1 MHRLMIVDD
10 DAILAAH
17 LEDLLDKMGYSVV
30 AVSSSGQEAVDVAR
44 QALPDLV
51 LMDIQF
57 PGQDMD
63 GIEAA
68 GILNRDLDI
77 PVVFISGYS
86 REETTIERSRIPGVY
101 GFLSKPLSAEQIKPT
116 VEIAIYQKEA
126 DRKLRKAYDELD
138 KRVMERTAELS
149 RSNNRL
155 NLEIAERKRVNQE
168 LQEKERELE
177 YKSLNLEETNNA
189 LKVLLKQRKED
200 RLQLEEK
207 VIANVREFVL
217 PFIERL
223 KQTALTD
230 TQSTFL
236 GIIETNLKD
245 ITAPFSPKLSPRY
258 MTLTPNEIHVV
269 NLVKQGK
276 RTREIADLLD
286 RTYGTV
292 GSRRCHIRKKI
303 GIKGKKA
310 NLRTQLL
317 SYQ

>member
-1 MHRLMIVDD
+1 MYRLMIVDD
-10 DAILAAH
+10 DAILTMH
-17 LEDLLDKMGYSVV
+17 LEELLVAMGYSVV
-30 AVSSSGQEAVDVAR
+30 AVSSSGKEAIDIAR
-44 QALPDLV
+44 QVMPDLV
-51 LMDIQF
+51 LMDILF
-57 PGQDMD
+57 PNHDMD

-68 GILNRDLDI
+68 GIINQEMDI
-77 PVVFISGYS
+77 PVVFISGHT
-86 REETTIERSRIPGVY
+86 REEIIQRSRTSGAY
-101 GFLSKPLSAEQIKPT
+101 GYLSKPLSEEQIKPT
-116 VEIAIYQKEA
+116 LEIALYKKEA
-126 DRKLRKAYDELD
+126 DRKLRKAHDELD
-138 KRVMERTAELS
+138 RRVMERTAELTRANQHLS
-149 RSNNRL
+149 R
-155 NLEIAERKRVNQE
+155 EITERKRVNLE
-168 LQEKERELE
+168 LQQKERELE
-177 YKSLNLEETNNA
+177 YKSLNLEETNAA
-189 LKVLLKQRKED
+189 LKVLLRQRKED

-223 KQTALTD
+223 KQTGLTD
-230 TQSTFL
+230 TQSTFT
-236 GIIETNLKD
+236 GIIETNLKE

>member
-1 MHRLMIVDD
+1 MYRLMIVDD
-10 DAILAAH
+10 DAVLTMH
-17 LEDLLDKMGYSVV
+17 LEELLVAMGYSVV
-30 AVSSSGQEAVDVAR
+30 AVSSSGKEAIDIAR
-44 QALPDLV
+44 QVMPDLV
-51 LMDIQF
+51 LMDILF
-57 PGQDMD
+57 PNQDMD

-68 GILNRDLDI
+68 GIINQEMDI
-77 PVVFISGYS
+77 PVVFISGHT
-86 REETTIERSRIPGVY
+86 REEIIQRSRTSGAY
-101 GFLSKPLSAEQIKPT
+101 GYLSKPLSEEQIKPT
-116 VEIAIYQKEA
+116 VEIALYKKEA
-126 DRKLRKAYDELD
+126 DRNLRKAYDELD
-138 KRVMERTAELS
+138 RRVMERTAELTRANQHLS
-149 RSNNRL
+149 H
-155 NLEIAERKRVNQE
+155 EIAERKRVNLE

-177 YKSLNLEETNNA
+177 YKSLNLEETNAA
-189 LKVLLKQRKED
+189 LKVLLRQRKED

-223 KQTALTD
+223 KQTGLTD
-230 TQSTFL
+230 TQSTFT
-236 GIIETNLKD
+236 GIVETNLKE

>member
-1 MHRLMIVDD
+1 MHKLMIVDD
-10 DAILAAH
+10 DAILAMH
-17 LEDLLDKMGYSVV
+17 LEELLSGMGYSVA
-30 AVSSSGQEAVDVAR
+30 AVSSSGKEAIDVAR
-44 QALPDLV
+44 QTLPDLV
-51 LMDIQF
+51 LMDILF
-57 PGQDMD
+57 PDHNMD

-68 GILNRDLDI
+68 EIINQELDI
-77 PVVFISGYS
+77 PVVFISGHS
-86 REETTIERSRIPGVY
+86 REEIVRRSRTSGAY
-101 GFLSKPLSAEQIKPT
+101 GYLSKPLSAEQIKPT

-126 DRKLRKAYDELD
+126 DRKLRKAYDKLD
-138 KRVMERTAELS
+138 RRVMERTAELTRANTQLS
-149 RSNNRL
+149 I
-155 NLEIAERKRVNQE
+155 EIAERKRVNLE
-168 LQEKERELE
+168 LQQKESELA
-177 YKSLNLEETNNA
+177 YKSLNLEETNAA

-207 VIANVREFVL
+207 VIANVREFVI

-223 KQTALTD
+223 KQTGLTG

-236 GIIETNLKD
+236 GIVETNLKD

-276 RTREIADLLD
+276 GTREIADLLD

-292 GSRRCHIRKKI
+292 GSRRCLIRKKI

>member
-1 MHRLMIVDD
+1 MHKLMIVDD
-10 DAILAAH
+10 ETIPALFLQKQLVDLGYTVAAVSTSGKEAIETARQIMP
-17 LEDLLDKMGYSVV
+17 DLL
-30 AVSSSGQEAVDVAR
+30 
-44 QALPDLV
+44 
-51 LMDIQF
+51 LMDIRF
-57 PGQDMD
+57 PNENMD

-68 GILNRDLDI
+68 EIIDKDLDI
-77 PVVFISGYS
+77 PVVFLSGYS
-86 REETTIERSRIPGVY
+86 EEEIVDRSRISGAY
-101 GFLSKPLSAEQIKPT
+101 GFLSKPITADKIRPT
-116 VEIAIYQKEA
+116 IEIAIYKKA
-126 DRKLRKAYDELD
+126 LDRKLRKSYNDLD
-138 KRVMERTAELS
+138 RRVLERTAELTRVNHQLS
-149 RSNNRL
+149 I
-155 NLEIAERKRVNQE
+155 EIAERNRVNLE
-168 LQEKERELE
+168 LEKKEKELAF
-177 YKSLNLEETNNA
+177 KSLNLEETNAA

-217 PFIERL
+217 PFIERIKKTGL
-223 KQTALTD
+223 TETQTTYLE
-230 TQSTFL
+230 
-236 GIIETNLKD
+236 IVETNLKD

-276 RTREIADLLD
+276 RTREIAELLD

-292 GSRRCHIRKKI
+292 GSRRSHIRKKI

>member
-1 MHRLMIVDD
+1 MIVDD
-10 DAILAAH
+10 DAILAAY
-17 LEDLLDKMGYSVV
+17 LEEILVTMGYDVV
-30 AVSSSGQEAVDVAR
+30 AVSLSGKEAIDIAR
-44 QALPDLV
+44 QVMPDLI
-51 LMDIQF
+51 LMDIYF
-57 PGQDMD
+57 PGQEMD
-63 GIEAA
+63 GIKAA
-68 GILNRDLDI
+68 EIINQDLDI
-77 PVVFISGYS
+77 PVVYISCHS
-86 REETTIERSRIPGVY
+86 QEEIVQRSRTSGAY
-101 GFLSKPLSAEQIKPT
+101 GYLYKPITKEQIKPT
-116 VEIAIYQKEA
+116 IEIAIYQKSA

-138 KRVMERTAELS
+138 RRVMERTAELT
-149 RSNNRL
+149 RANKQL
-155 NLEIAERKRVNQE
+155 NSEIAERKRVNLE

-177 YKSLNLEETNNA
+177 YKSLNLEETNAA

-223 KQTALTD
+223 KQTGITD
-230 TQSTFL
+230 TQSTFI
-236 GIIETNLKD
+236 GIVETNLKD

-276 RTREIADLLD
+276 GTREIADLLD

-310 NLRTQLL
+310 NLRTKLL

>member
-1 MHRLMIVDD
+1 MYRLMIVDD
-10 DAILAAH
+10 DAILTMH
-17 LEDLLDKMGYSVV
+17 LEELLVAMGYSVV
-30 AVSSSGQEAVDVAR
+30 AVSSSGKEAIDIAR
-44 QALPDLV
+44 QVMPDLV
-51 LMDIQF
+51 LMDILF
-57 PGQDMD
+57 PNHDMD

-68 GILNRDLDI
+68 GIINQEMDI
-77 PVVFISGYS
+77 PVVFISGHT
-86 REETTIERSRIPGVY
+86 REEIIQRSRTSGAY
-101 GFLSKPLSAEQIKPT
+101 GYLSKPLSEEQIKPT
-116 VEIAIYQKEA
+116 LEIALYKKEA
-126 DRKLRKAYDELD
+126 DRKLRKAHDELD
-138 KRVMERTAELS
+138 RRVMERTAELTRANQHLS
-149 RSNNRL
+149 R
-155 NLEIAERKRVNQE
+155 EIAERKRVNLE
-168 LQEKERELE
+168 LQQKERELE
-177 YKSLNLEETNNA
+177 YKSLNLEETNAA
-189 LKVLLKQRKED
+189 LKVLLRQRKED

-223 KQTALTD
+223 KQTGLTD
-230 TQSTFL
+230 TQSTFT
-236 GIIETNLKD
+236 GIIETNLKE

>member
-1 MHRLMIVDD
+1 MYKIMIVDD
-10 DAILAAH
+10 DVVFSMH
-17 LEDLLDKMGYSVV
+17 LENLLESMEYQVV
-30 AVSSSGQEAVDVAR
+30 SVSSSGKEAIDTAR
-44 QALPDLV
+44 QVMPDLI
-51 LMDIQF
+51 LMDIHF
-57 PGQDMD
+57 ADQDMN
-63 GIEAA
+63 GLEAA
-68 GILNRDLDI
+68 KIIHQDLDI
-77 PVVFISGYS
+77 PVVFISGHS
-86 REETTIERSRIPGVY
+86 QEEIAKRFQTTEAY
-101 GFLSKPLSAEQIKPT
+101 GFLTKPLFKEQIRPT
-116 VEIAIYQKEA
+116 VEIAIYKKEA
-126 DRKLRKAYDELD
+126 DRQLRKAYDELD
-138 KRVMERTAELS
+138 RRVMERTAELTRANQQLS
-149 RSNNRL
+149 R
-155 NLEIAERKRVNQE
+155 EIAERNRVNEE
-168 LQEKERELE
+168 LAEKEQELE
-177 YKSLNLEETNNA
+177 YKSLNLEETNTA

-200 RLQLEEK
+200 RLELEEK

-223 KQTALTD
+223 KKTGLTD
-230 TQSTFL
+230 TQATFL
-236 GIIETNLKD
+236 GIVETNLKE

>member
-1 MHRLMIVDD
+1 MHKLMIVDD
-10 DAILAAH
+10 DAILATH
-17 LEDLLDKMGYSVV
+17 LEELLVAMGYHVL
-30 AVSSSGQEAVDVAR
+30 AVSSSGQEAIDIAR
-44 QALPDLV
+44 QVLPDLI
-51 LMDIQF
+51 LMDILF
-57 PGQDMD
+57 ANQDMD

-68 GILNRDLDI
+68 GIINQELDI
-77 PVVFISGYS
+77 PVVYISGHS
-86 REETTIERSRIPGVY
+86 QEEIIQRSRTSGAY
-101 GFLSKPLSAEQIKPT
+101 GFLSKPLSTEQIKPT
-116 VEIAIYQKEA
+116 VEIAIYKKEA
-126 DRKLRKAYDELD
+126 DRKLRKAFDELD
-138 KRVMERTAELS
+138 RQVMARTAELS
-149 RSNNRL
+149 RANKLLST
-155 NLEIAERKRVNQE
+155 EAAERERVNLE
-168 LQEKERELE
+168 LQEKKKELE
-177 YKSLNLEETNNA
+177 YKSLNLEETNAA
-189 LKVLLKQRKED
+189 LRVLLKQRKED

-223 KQTALTD
+223 KQTGLTD
-230 TQSTFL
+230 TQSTFT
-236 GIIETNLKD
+236 GIVETNLKD

-258 MTLTPNEIHVV
+258 MTLTPNEINVV

>member
-1 MHRLMIVDD
+1 MHKLMIVDD
-10 DAILAAH
+10 EVIPATYLQEQLIALGYTVAAVSTSGKEAIDIARQVMP
-17 LEDLLDKMGYSVV
+17 DLL
-30 AVSSSGQEAVDVAR
+30 
-44 QALPDLV
+44 
-51 LMDIQF
+51 LMDIRF
-57 PGQDMD
+57 PNDDMD

-68 GILNRDLDI
+68 EIIDQDLDI
-77 PVVFISGYS
+77 PVVFLSGFS
-86 REETTIERSRIPGVY
+86 EKEIINRSRLSGAY
-101 GFLSKPLSAEQIKPT
+101 GFLTKPITADQIKPT
-116 VEIAIYQKEA
+116 IEIAIYKKEL
-126 DRKLRKAYDELD
+126 DRKLRKANEDLD
-138 KRVMERTAELS
+138 RRILERTAELT
-149 RSNNRL
+149 RANHQL
-155 NLEIAERKRVNQE
+155 NIEITERNRVN
-168 LQEKERELE
+168 RELE
-177 YKSLNLEETNNA
+177 QKEKELAFNAFNLQETNAA

-223 KQTALTD
+223 KQTGLTE
-230 TQSTFL
+230 TQTTYL
-236 GIIETNLKD
+236 EIVETNLKD
-245 ITAPFSPKLSPRY
+245 ITAPFSPRLSPRY

-276 RTREIADLLD
+276 RTREIAELLD

>member
-1 MHRLMIVDD
+1 MYRLMIVDD
-10 DAILAAH
+10 DAILTTH
-17 LEDLLDKMGYSVV
+17 LEELLAMMGYSVV
-30 AVSSSGQEAVDVAR
+30 AVSSSGKEAIDIAR
-44 QALPDLV
+44 QVMPDLI
-51 LMDIQF
+51 LMDILF
-57 PGQDMD
+57 PDQDMD

-68 GILNRDLDI
+68 GIINQDLDI
-77 PVVFISGYS
+77 PVVFISGHS
-86 REETTIERSRIPGVY
+86 REEIVQRSRTSGAY
-101 GFLSKPLSAEQIKPT
+101 GYLSKPLSAEQIKPT

-138 KRVMERTAELS
+138 RRVMERTAELT
-149 RSNNRL
+149 RANQQL
-155 NLEIAERKRVNQE
+155 IIEIAERKRVNLE
-168 LQEKERELE
+168 LQEKESELE
-177 YKSLNLEETNNA
+177 YKSLNLAETNAA

-223 KQTALTD
+223 KQTGLTE
-230 TQSTFL
+230 TQSTFT
-236 GIIETNLKD
+236 GIVETNLKD

-292 GSRRCHIRKKI
+292 GSRRCLIRKKI

>member
-1 MHRLMIVDD
+1 
-10 DAILAAH
+10 
-17 LEDLLDKMGYSVV
+17 VV
-30 AVSSSGQEAVDVAR
+30 AVSSSGKESIEIAR
-44 QALPDLV
+44 QVMPDLV
-51 LMDIQF
+51 LMDILF
-57 PGQDMD
+57 PDQDMD

-68 GILNRDLDI
+68 GIINQDLDI
-77 PVVFISGYS
+77 PIVFISGHS
-86 REETTIERSRIPGVY
+86 QEEIVQRSRASGAY
-101 GFLSKPLSAEQIKPT
+101 GYLSKPLSAEQIKPT

-126 DRKLRKAYDELD
+126 DRSIRKAYDELD
-138 KRVMERTAELS
+138 RRVIERTAELTRANHQLS
-149 RSNNRL
+149 I
-155 NLEIAERKRVNQE
+155 EIAERKRMNLE
-168 LQEKERELE
+168 LQEKEKELE
-177 YKSLNLEETNNA
+177 YKSLNLEETNAA
-189 LKVLLKQRKED
+189 LKVLLRQRKED

-207 VIANVREFVL
+207 IIANVREFVL

-223 KQTALTD
+223 KQTGLTN
-230 TQSTFL
+230 TQSTFI

-276 RTREIADLLD
+276 RTQDIAELLD

-303 GIKGKKA
+303 GIKGKKV

>member
-1 MHRLMIVDD
+1 MRRLMIVDD
-10 DAILAAH
+10 DVILATH
-17 LEDLLDKMGYSVV
+17 LEELLEQLEYSVV
-30 AVSSSGQEAVDVAR
+30 AVSSSGKEAIDIAR
-44 QALPDLV
+44 QVLPDLV
-51 LMDIQF
+51 LMDIRLADH
-57 PGQDMD
+57 DMD

-68 GILNRDLDI
+68 KIISRDLDI

-86 REETTIERSRIPGVY
+86 QNEIVQRSRTSGAY
-101 GFLSKPLSAEQIKPT
+101 GFLSKPICAEQIKPT
-116 VEIAIYQKEA
+116 IEIAIYKKDA
-126 DRKLRKAYDELD
+126 DRSLRKAHDELD
-138 KRVMERTAELS
+138 RRVMARTAELTRANS
-149 RSNNRL
+149 RLSI
-155 NLEIAERKRVNQE
+155 EIAERRRVNLE
-168 LQEKERELE
+168 LQAKEKELE
-177 YKSLNLEETNNA
+177 YKSLNLEETNAA
-189 LKVLLKQRKED
+189 LNVLLKQRKED

-217 PFIERL
+217 PFLERL
-223 KQTALTD
+223 KQTGLTH

-236 GIIETNLKD
+236 GIVETNLKD

-276 RTREIADLLD
+276 QTREIADLLD

-292 GSRRCHIRKKI
+292 GSRRCLIRKKI

>member
-1 MHRLMIVDD
+1 MHKLMIVDD
-10 DAILAAH
+10 EVIPATH
-17 LEDLLDKMGYSVV
+17 LQELLVAMGYTV
-30 AVSSSGQEAVDVAR
+30 AAISSSGKEAIDTAR
-44 QALPDLV
+44 QVKPDLL
-51 LMDIQF
+51 LMDIRF
-57 PGQDMD
+57 PGEEMD

-68 GILNRDLDI
+68 EIIDQDLDI
-77 PVVFISGYS
+77 PVVFISGYTQ
-86 REETTIERSRIPGVY
+86 EEIINRTRVSGAY
-101 GFLSKPLSAEQIKPT
+101 GFLSKPISAEQIKPT
-116 VEIAIYQKEA
+116 IEIAIYKKEV

-138 KRVMERTAELS
+138 RRILERTAELTRTNHQLS
-149 RSNNRL
+149 I
-155 NLEIAERKRVNQE
+155 EIAERNRVN
-168 LQEKERELE
+168 LQLEEKEKELE
-177 YKSLNLEETNNA
+177 FKSLNLQETNAA

-217 PFIERL
+217 PYIERI
-223 KQTALTD
+223 KQTGLTE
-230 TQSTFL
+230 TQATF
-236 GIIETNLKD
+236 IDIVETNLRD

>member
-1 MHRLMIVDD
+1 MHKLMIVDD
-10 DAILAAH
+10 EAILATH
-17 LEDLLDKMGYSVV
+17 LEELLGQMGYSVV
-30 AVSSSGQEAVDVAR
+30 AVSSSGKEAIDIAR
-44 QALPDLV
+44 QVMPDLI
-51 LMDIQF
+51 LMDILF
-57 PGQDMD
+57 PDQDMD

-68 GILNRDLDI
+68 GIISRDLDI
-77 PVVFISGYS
+77 PVVFISGHS
-86 REETTIERSRIPGVY
+86 REEIVQRSRISGVY

-116 VEIAIYQKEA
+116 IEIAIYQKEA
-126 DRKLRKAYDELD
+126 DRNLRKAFDELD
-138 KRVMERTAELS
+138 RRVMERTAELTRANHQLS
-149 RSNNRL
+149 R
-155 NLEIAERKRVNQE
+155 EIAERKRVNLE

-177 YKSLNLEETNNA
+177 YKSLNLEETNAA

-223 KQTALTD
+223 KQTGLTD
-230 TQSTFL
+230 TQATFT
-236 GIIETNLKD
+236 GIVETNLKE

>member
-1 MHRLMIVDD
+1 MQRLMIVDD
-10 DAILAAH
+10 DADLASL
-17 LEDLLDKMGYSVV
+17 LEALLDAMGYSVV
-30 AVSSSGQEAVDVAR
+30 AVSSSGKESIDIAR
-44 QALPDLV
+44 QVMPDLI
-51 LMDIQF
+51 LMDIFF
-57 PGQDMD
+57 PDQDLD

-68 GILNRDLDI
+68 GIINQELDI
-77 PVVFISGYS
+77 PVVFISGNS
-86 REETTIERSRIPGVY
+86 KEEIVQRSRASGVY
-101 GFLSKPLSAEQIKPT
+101 GYLSKPFSAEQIKPT
-116 VEIAIYQKEA
+116 IEIAIYQKEA
-126 DRKLRKAYDELD
+126 DRRLRKAYDELD
-138 KRVMERTAELS
+138 RRVLDRTAELTRTNHQLS
-149 RSNNRL
+149 I
-155 NLEIAERKRVNQE
+155 EIAERKRVNLE
-168 LQEKERELE
+168 LQEKERELKN
-177 YKSLNLEETNNA
+177 KSLNLEETNLA
-189 LKVLLKQRKED
+189 QKVLLKQRKED

-207 VIANVREFVL
+207 VISNVREFVL

-223 KQTALTD
+223 KQTGLSD
-230 TQSTFL
+230 TQSTFI
-236 GIIETNLKD
+236 GIVETNLKD

-286 RTYGTV
+286 RTFGTV

>member
-1 MHRLMIVDD
+1 
-10 DAILAAH
+10 
-17 LEDLLDKMGYSVV
+17 
-30 AVSSSGQEAVDVAR
+30 
-44 QALPDLV
+44 
-51 LMDIQF
+51 
-57 PGQDMD
+57 MD

-68 GILNRDLDI
+68 GIINQEMDI
-77 PVVFISGYS
+77 PVVFISGHT
-86 REETTIERSRIPGVY
+86 REEIIQRSRTSGAY
-101 GFLSKPLSAEQIKPT
+101 GYLSKPLSEEQIKPT
-116 VEIAIYQKEA
+116 LEIALYKKEA
-126 DRKLRKAYDELD
+126 DRNLRKAHDELD
-138 KRVMERTAELS
+138 RRVMERTAELTRANQHLS
-149 RSNNRL
+149 R
-155 NLEIAERKRVNQE
+155 EIAERKRVNLE
-168 LQEKERELE
+168 LQQKERELE
-177 YKSLNLEETNNA
+177 YKSLNLEETNAA
-189 LKVLLKQRKED
+189 LKVLLRQRKED

-223 KQTALTD
+223 KQTGLTD
-230 TQSTFL
+230 TQSTFT
-236 GIIETNLKD
+236 GIIETNLKE

>member
-10 DAILAAH
+10 DAILATH
-17 LEDLLDKMGYSVV
+17 LEELLGAMGYSVV
-30 AVSSSGQEAVDVAR
+30 AVSSSGKEAIDIAR
-44 QALPDLV
+44 QVMPDLI
-51 LMDIQF
+51 LMDILF
-57 PGQDMD
+57 PDQDMD

-68 GILNRDLDI
+68 GIINQDLDI
-77 PVVFISGYS
+77 PVVFISGHS
-86 REETTIERSRIPGVY
+86 QEEIVQRSRTSGAY
-101 GFLSKPLSAEQIKPT
+101 GYLSKPLSAEQIKPT

-138 KRVMERTAELS
+138 RRVMERTAELTRANHQLS
-149 RSNNRL
+149 I
-155 NLEIAERKRVNQE
+155 EIAERKRVNLE

-177 YKSLNLEETNNA
+177 YKSLNLEETNAA

-223 KQTALTD
+223 KQTGLTD
-230 TQSTFL
+230 TQSTFT
-236 GIIETNLKD
+236 GIVETNLKD

>member
-1 MHRLMIVDD
+1 MHKIMIVDD
-10 DAILAAH
+10 DAILSMH
-17 LEDLLDKMGYSVV
+17 LEELLGSMGYSVV
-30 AVSSSGQEAVDVAR
+30 AVSSSGKEAIEIAR
-44 QALPDLV
+44 QVMPDLV
-51 LMDIQF
+51 LMDIHF

-63 GIEAA
+63 GIDAA
-68 GILNRDLDI
+68 GILNLEMDI
-77 PVVFISGYS
+77 PVVFISGNS
-86 REETTIERSRIPGVY
+86 QKGIVQRSRTSGAY
-101 GFLSKPLSAEQIKPT
+101 GYLSKPLSREQIRPT

-126 DRKLRKAYDELD
+126 DRKLRKAYEELD
-138 KRVMERTAELS
+138 RRIMERTAELTRANKQLS
-149 RSNNRL
+149 I
-155 NLEIAERKRVNQE
+155 EIAERKRVNLE
-168 LQEKERELE
+168 LQQKESELE
-177 YKSLNLEETNNA
+177 YKSLNLEETNMA

-207 VIANVREFVL
+207 IIANVREFVL
-217 PFIERL
+217 PFIERI
-223 KQTALTD
+223 KQTGLTD

-236 GIIETNLKD
+236 GIVETNLKD

>member
-1 MHRLMIVDD
+1 MIVDD
-10 DAILAAH
+10 EVIPATYLQEQLIALGYTVAAVSTSGKEAIDIARQVMP
-17 LEDLLDKMGYSVV
+17 DLL
-30 AVSSSGQEAVDVAR
+30 
-44 QALPDLV
+44 
-51 LMDIQF
+51 LMDIRF
-57 PGQDMD
+57 PNDDMD

-68 GILNRDLDI
+68 EIIDQDLDI
-77 PVVFISGYS
+77 PVVFLSGFS
-86 REETTIERSRIPGVY
+86 EKEIINRSRLSGAY
-101 GFLSKPLSAEQIKPT
+101 GFLTKPITADQIKPT
-116 VEIAIYQKEA
+116 IEIAIYKKEL
-126 DRKLRKAYDELD
+126 DRKLRKANEDLD
-138 KRVMERTAELS
+138 RRILERTAELT
-149 RSNNRL
+149 RANHQL
-155 NLEIAERKRVNQE
+155 NIEITERNRVN
-168 LQEKERELE
+168 RELE
-177 YKSLNLEETNNA
+177 QKEKELAFNAFNLQETNAA

-223 KQTALTD
+223 KQTGLTE
-230 TQSTFL
+230 TQTTYL
-236 GIIETNLKD
+236 EIVETNLKD
-245 ITAPFSPKLSPRY
+245 ITAPFSPRLSPRY

-276 RTREIADLLD
+276 RTREIAELLD

>member
-1 MHRLMIVDD
+1 MYRLMIVDD
-10 DAILAAH
+10 DAVLTMH
-17 LEDLLDKMGYSVV
+17 LEELLVAMGYSVV
-30 AVSSSGQEAVDVAR
+30 AVSSSGKEAIDIAR
-44 QALPDLV
+44 RVMPDLV
-51 LMDIQF
+51 LMDILF
-57 PGQDMD
+57 PNQDLD

-68 GILNRDLDI
+68 GIINQEMDI
-77 PVVFISGYS
+77 PVVFISGHT
-86 REETTIERSRIPGVY
+86 REEIIQRSRTSGAY
-101 GFLSKPLSAEQIKPT
+101 GYLSKPLSKEQIKPT
-116 VEIAIYQKEA
+116 VEIALYKKEA
-126 DRKLRKAYDELD
+126 DRNLRKAYDELD
-138 KRVMERTAELS
+138 RRVMERTAELTRANQHLS
-149 RSNNRL
+149 H
-155 NLEIAERKRVNQE
+155 EIAERKRVNLE

-177 YKSLNLEETNNA
+177 YKSLNLEETNAA
-189 LKVLLKQRKED
+189 LKVLLRQRKED

-223 KQTALTD
+223 KQTGLTD
-230 TQSTFL
+230 TQSTFT
-236 GIIETNLKD
+236 GIVETNLKE

>member
-1 MHRLMIVDD
+1 MIVDD
-10 DAILAAH
+10 DAILATH
-17 LEDLLDKMGYSVV
+17 LEDILCEMGYHVV
-30 AVSSSGQEAVDVAR
+30 AVSSSGKEAIDIAGQVM
-44 QALPDLV
+44 PDLI
-51 LMDIQF
+51 LMDICF

-68 GILNRDLDI
+68 EILNQDLDI
-77 PVVFISGYS
+77 PVVLLSGYPQ
-86 REETTIERSRIPGVY
+86 EGTVHRSRRSGAY
-101 GFLSKPLSAEQIKPT
+101 GYLSKPISKEQIKPT
-116 VEIAIYQKEA
+116 VEIAIYKKEA
-126 DRKLRKAYDELD
+126 DRELRKAYNELD
-138 KRVMERTAELS
+138 KRILERTAELMRANTQLS
-149 RSNNRL
+149 S
-155 NLEIAERKRVNQE
+155 EIAERQRVNLA

-177 YKSLNLEETNNA
+177 YKSLNLEETNAA

-217 PFIERL
+217 PFIEKLR
-223 KQTALTD
+223 QTGLTD
-230 TQSTFL
+230 TQSTFT